1 MKGSPP
7 LVCSESPAKKSHSPW
22 LLEDSDIEIPG
33 IFSCSLI
40 GALQVTPIGAL
51 QVTPIGALQVTPIG
65 ALQVT
70 PIGALQVTPIGA
82 LQVTPIGALQVTPIF
97 LPVSREEIT
106 LRILSIAPRVSPFK
120 IEVITGKTSISLAE
134 FCPCFKRSLLSCS
147 LDKDSIFSFR
157 AEKIFSQNPPIC
169 PH

>member
-33 IFSCSLI
+33 IFSCSL
-40 GALQVTPIGAL
+40 
-51 QVTPIGALQVTPIG
+51 IG

-134 FCPCFKRSLLSCS
+134 FCPCFKRSLLSFS